1 MENIKEQMKIK
12 KEKENKRDGMSD
24 IELAMNKEKLMK
36 AQETLG

>member
-1 MENIKEQMKIK
+1 MDNIKEQMKIK
-12 KEKENKRDGMSD
+12 EKDNKKDGMSD